1 MSNPSFDNGIPEL
14 TEVIPATPAPT
25 AVTPPA
31 LNRAAPAVTAAPT
44 PTTPQP
50 VLTRQAAR
58 LEPSKPA
65 PLASLTNE
73 EWRRLESEIRER
85 ISLQLLGR
93 VDYVLEQ
100 RVRDSLADVLQ
111 TAVEGLSEQIKL
123 GLHDT
128 LKDVISRAVSQEITR
143 LKTTKN

>member
-14 TEVIPATPAPT
+14 TEVIPATSATTSTT
-25 AVTPPA
+25 ATPPA
-31 LNRAAPAVTAAPT
+31 PRATPAASPT

-50 VLTRQAAR
+50 VLTRPAAR
-58 LEPSKPA
+58 LEPSKQA
-65 PLASLTNE
+65 PLASLTDE

-128 LKDVISRAVSQEITR
+128 LKDVISRAVSQEITH